1 MRARS
6 TGDSSGS
13 VSGLPSRHAFT
24 QLPNVPSLTPR
35 SRATS
40 AIGLPVSITSCTA
53 SALNCGLNF
62 RRVSGMNRS
71 SQLRVPVQDRWYT
84 PVGGQVLVGDG
95 AQHMGAA
102 VPPAMV
108 VEVVAPGQHDSPGM
122 IRVEQLV
129 AGQDLPLQGGE
140 ERLRGGIVET
150 RSDPAHGLTNA

>member
-13 VSGLPSRHAFT
+13 VSGLASRHAFT

-84 PVGGQVLVGDG
+84 PAVGVALNRLEEPGRWVVELAQQGAGGDG
-95 AQHMGAA
+95 
-102 VPPAMV
+102 
-108 VEVVAPGQHDSPGM
+108 
-122 IRVEQLV
+122 RF
-129 AGQDLPLQGGE
+129 
-140 ERLRGGIVET
+140 
-150 RSDPAHGLTNA
+150 